1 MQVLGIDIGGSGIKG
16 AIVDTSTGEMVSE
29 RYRLDTPQPS
39 TPEALAKTVKKLNDH
54 FAWEGPIGCA
64 FPTVVVNGK
73 AMYSSNL
80 DDAWVGQQIDS
91 LLSGYCNNQKVA
103 VINDADAAAL
113 AEMKFGAG
121 KGRMGLVVVVTIGT
135 GLGSGVFYNGQ
146 LIPNFELG
154 RLYSNDGRWIEEYAA
169 ASAKKRED
177 LSFKKYGK
185 RFNFF
190 LNHIIRICS
199 PDYIIIGGGLS
210 KKIHKFEK
218 HIKISV
224 PYAVS
229 AKLNNSGIVGA
240 AMNAEEKG

>member
-1 MQVLGIDIGGSGIKG
+1 MQILGIDIGGTGIKG
-16 AIVDTSTGEMVSE
+16 AIVDTTTGEMVSE
-29 RYRLDTPQPS
+29 RFRLDTPQPS
-39 TPEALAKTVKKLNDH
+39 NPEAVAKTVKHLNDH
-54 FAWEGPIGCA
+54 FNWKGPIGCA
-64 FPTVVVNGK
+64 FPTVVINGK
-73 AMYSSNL
+73 AVHSSNL
-80 DDAWVGQQIDS
+80 DDSWVGQQIDT
-91 LLSGYCNNQKVA
+91 LLSGCCNNQSVS

-121 KGRMGLVVVVTIGT
+121 KDKLGLVVVITIGT

-146 LIPNFELG
+146 LIPNFEFG
-154 RLYSNDGRWIEEYAA
+154 RLYGRDGEWIEQYAA

-199 PDYIIIGGGLS
+199 PDHIIIGGGLS

-224 PYAVS
+224 PYSVS
-229 AKLNNSGIVGA
+229 AKLNNSGIIGA
-240 AMNAEEKG
+240 AMHATAQS